1 MNLGRRRA
9 STRRAVLHRPAL
21 TASAEQVN
29 RKSASELVRLN
40 QGWQAAALGFYDT
53 LGECHYPAQFYSRSF
68 QMIDVF
74 PAVLDEEGN
83 PQQSEDPLLV
93 DLWGQVQDP
102 GGGGIGEL
110 KGSYGRLM
118 WLVGDGRLTV
128 TLGEDGEEQ
137 WEFLSPLELRI
148 LPDGGGFQR
157 FPAPGMDPV
166 TYRESPDGQTL
177 TEGEARVWRLWRKH
191 PTYSQWADS
200 PVRSVIDLYQLLT
213 MLTLAA
219 NAQSQSR
226 AANRGAIFMPEE
238 FDFGPQDTDAGDE
251 DPEVDPFIEEFT
263 SGLVTAIK
271 DPGSAS
277 AMAPLIIRA
286 KAVLENEARTSS
298 HASKD
303 LMGWI
308 PLGPDNQYTEA
319 EMWEKTIKRI
329 AVGLDWPVELMTGVG
344 QLNHWCQ
351 VEDTEI
357 LTSAGWRTH
366 EQLAGDEDVLTLNH
380 ETGMS
385 EWQHLQTVSRFEV
398 DEDLLSIESRC
409 HSSLSTMNHRWPTVS
424 RVGGYRRWRTSETL
438 REVDHIVTGARCAS
452 IPIDPKHPDALVEL
466 AAWIW
471 TEGSISYRAGRKNP
485 KVAIHQSHTANP
497 ENVASISAALT
508 EMYGPEHDGPLP
520 SSRRSAVLEAPKWR
534 RAVRED
540 RGESVFS
547 LNVAAAKPLVRIA
560 PRKIVALGFIR
571 ELTAPQLRLF
581 IRTSLLADGSKTQP
595 VIGQKDGR
603 RLAAI
608 ELAHIL
614 LGGSVNRYDT
624 IVDGYTEHTMQQLAL
639 HKRNRFG
646 PKEKHKRIVHY
657 KGIVWCPTTPNGTW
671 LARRHGHVYYTGNSG
686 WLVDEQAFR
695 QHQGPAMQKFCDDM
709 AAAYLRPAARAA
721 GFGDWE
727 NVVLGFDPSKAIVHA
742 DETKTA
748 RDAFNDGAVSS
759 VYYREKIGAND
770 ADAPSEDDIA
780 LLLALKGR
788 TAAAEFGPQAEG
800 GAASPD
806 AGGTGADVNED
817 VPESNGNPVDA
828 VTASAL
834 RAARIMGAAELYVE
848 RARTLAGSRLISRSK
863 GCADC
868 RTTIANVRPALVAS
882 ALGSDTVRDVI
893 NGHTSEAALVSGAG
907 DELAAALARWVGGDW
922 PREIGK
928 LMENHALRTLYEPE
942 PPALPTGFAAVV
954 AKAVA

>member
-1 MNLGRRRA
+1 VNLGRRRA

-93 DLWGQVQDP
+93 DLWEQVQDP

-148 LPDGGGFQR
+148 LPDGAGFQR
-157 FPAPGMDPV
+157 FPAPGLDPV
-166 TYRESPDGQTL
+166 TYREAPDGQTL
-177 TEGEARVWRLWRKH
+177 SEGEARVWRLWRKH

-200 PVRSVIDLYQLLT
+200 PVRAVIDLYQLLT

-251 DPEVDPFIEEFT
+251 DPETDPFIEEFT

-286 KAVLENEARTSS
+286 KALIENEGHTS
-298 HASKD
+298 ASAAKD

-344 QLNHWCQ
+344 QLNHW
-351 VEDTEI
+351 
-357 LTSAGWRTH
+357 
-366 EQLAGDEDVLTLNH
+366 
-380 ETGMS
+380 
-385 EWQHLQTVSRFEV
+385 
-398 DEDLLSIESRC
+398 
-409 HSSLSTMNHRWPTVS
+409 
-424 RVGGYRRWRTSETL
+424 
-438 REVDHIVTGARCAS
+438 
-452 IPIDPKHPDALVEL
+452 
-466 AAWIW
+466 
-471 TEGSISYRAGRKNP
+471 
-485 KVAIHQSHTANP
+485 
-497 ENVASISAALT
+497 
-508 EMYGPEHDGPLP
+508 
-520 SSRRSAVLEAPKWR
+520 
-534 RAVRED
+534 
-540 RGESVFS
+540 
-547 LNVAAAKPLVRIA
+547 
-560 PRKIVALGFIR
+560 
-571 ELTAPQLRLF
+571 
-581 IRTSLLADGSKTQP
+581 
-595 VIGQKDGR
+595 
-603 RLAAI
+603 
-608 ELAHIL
+608 
-614 LGGSVNRYDT
+614 
-624 IVDGYTEHTMQQLAL
+624 
-639 HKRNRFG
+639 
-646 PKEKHKRIVHY
+646 
-657 KGIVWCPTTPNGTW
+657 
-671 LARRHGHVYYTGNSG
+671 SG

-721 GFGDWE
+721 GFADWQ
-727 NVVLGFDPSKAIVHA
+727 NVVLDFDPSKAIVHS

-770 ADAPSEDDIA
+770 QDAPSEDDIA
-780 LLLALKGR
+780 LLLALRGR
-788 TAAAEFGPQAEG
+788 TAAQEFGPEAVAGEG
-800 GAASPD
+800 QTGPND
-806 AGGTGADVNED
+806 GGTGADVNED

-868 RTTIANVRPALVAS
+868 RTAIENVRPALVAS
-882 ALGSDTVRDVI
+882 ALGSETVRDVI